1 MVITLAVRAGVSHF
15 LQVVIMVGLVGTL
28 GMLIYSGALDLFA
41 GWGDV
46 QQITIQSVYKVGND
60 VQIVV
65 ANKGS
70 SLLSIERILVYHING
85 TLLGNITGTSIE
97 PGKVKVFTL
106 ANPPVGEGE
115 LVDILL
121 TTTDG
126 STFKFRVAVQ

>member
-1 MVITLAVRAGVSHF
+1 VIALAVRSGISHF

-70 SLLSIERILVYHING
+70 SLLSVERILVYHING

-106 ANPPVGEGE
+106 VNPPIGEGE

-121 TTTDG
+121 TTVDG

>member
-1 MVITLAVRAGVSHF
+1 
-15 LQVVIMVGLVGTL
+15 MVGLVGTL

-70 SLLSIERILVYHING
+70 SLLSVERILVYHING

-106 ANPPVGEGE
+106 VNPPIGEGE

-121 TTTDG
+121 TTVDG

>member
-1 MVITLAVRAGVSHF
+1 MIALAVRSGISHF

-70 SLLSIERILVYHING
+70 SLLSVERILVYHING

-106 ANPPVGEGE
+106 VNPPIGEGE

-121 TTTDG
+121 TTVDG